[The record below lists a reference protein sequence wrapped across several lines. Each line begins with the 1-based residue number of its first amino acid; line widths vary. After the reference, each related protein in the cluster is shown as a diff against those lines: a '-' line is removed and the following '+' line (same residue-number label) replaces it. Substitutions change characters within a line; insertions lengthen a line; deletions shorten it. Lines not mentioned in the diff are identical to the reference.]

1 MINKQGK
8 KVDLGKT
15 KNAYEI
21 LNEDGKYVVFQ
32 KSNGMVYLVSFFS
45 DGNIM
50 DVFKLKRIGDY
61 EEIIPYVE
69 NEYTA
74 IISYVTFDVD
84 GDGKDE
90 NCALTYG
97 PTSGIFTI
105 VLTAIEVGKEE
116 PEYINTFHLR
126 YTGGRPEFFKS
137 QNGEIKLKC
146 YDSIWENGSDRTE
159 EVFLDI
165 EIENDNIVLKDGNE
179 AIAYWGEQGVEPSE
193 FLKKINAIETAVGEA
208 ILKENNGKYF
218 IKERNKKE
226 YPSAK
231 GFEAHEI
238 LHFIKDEEKQTLTVY
253 AIALY
258 EEFNLE
264 SGKVVSVGSGA
275 TPVEIVFN
283 IKDDAE
289 YTLRKYRPLPKEENI
304 EDYISDDTHYDDEET
319 MEGLMQNIRVAVHN
333 HYGIEIETK

>member
-1 MINKQGK
+1 M
-8 KVDLGKT
+8 KVYK
-15 KNAYEI
+15 I
-21 LNEDGKYVVFQ
+21 KYV
-32 KSNGMVYLVSFFS
+32 G
-45 DGNIM
+45 
-50 DVFKLKRIGDY
+50 
-61 EEIIPYVE
+61 IPLGFLLMPSAYVE

-218 IKERNKKE
+218 IKERNIFSK
-226 YPSAK
+226 
-231 GFEAHEI
+231 
-238 LHFIKDEEKQTLTVY
+238 
-253 AIALY
+253 
-258 EEFNLE
+258 
-264 SGKVVSVGSGA
+264 
-275 TPVEIVFN
+275 
-283 IKDDAE
+283 
-289 YTLRKYRPLPKEENI
+289 
-304 EDYISDDTHYDDEET
+304 
-319 MEGLMQNIRVAVHN
+319 
-333 HYGIEIETK
+333 